1 MDNEPTRT
9 VSLAEAFPL
18 EQQRIREMIEIYG
31 ECGPGGR
38 RMQIVLNDIL
48 SRSMQAAAN
57 QDVVAMLKSYYEMKE
72 EQL

>member
-1 MDNEPTRT
+1 MANEPTRMM
-9 VSLAEAFPL
+9 SFADAFLL

-31 ECGPGGR
+31 ECGPGGI
-38 RMQIVLNDIL
+38 RMQIGLDAIL
-48 SRSMQAAAN
+48 SRSMQAAAD